1 MFFRSSCRYWIP
13 FGVSS
18 EFNEFWETRFN
29 SSGKIK
35 IVPTTRIPK
44 IIRILIIKVWIASF

>member
-35 IVPTTRIPK
+35 IVPTTRIAK